1 MRIKSNVLIAVVG
14 SFYVQFYNC
23 KDEETSIEGIRG

>member
-23 KDEETSIEGIRG
+23 KDEESIEGIRG